1 MGLECHFFHRIE
13 VKVCG
18 SSLTGTDGPVKW
30 LTRNCQNARR
40 FWGDLNAADG
50 PPPDVVTATCGR
62 PIRRRQKMTICC
74 HPPLRRVKAIDKN
87 NGTWWPAQVCRP
99 LKIICSPSSLTDFYD
114 FFYQNHYKTSHRLER
129 IETNNQMWKAGC
141 SPFARPPAVNKQ
153 SRKTIKINCLAF

>member
-30 LTRNCQNARR
+30 LTQNCENARR

-62 PIRRRQKMTICC
+62 PIRRRQKNDNLLSPTSRQGQGNRQEQRDLMTGTGVS
-74 HPPLRRVKAIDKN
+74 PP
-87 NGTWWPAQVCRP
+87 
-99 LKIICSPSSLTDFYD
+99 
-114 FFYQNHYKTSHRLER
+114 QNHLLAIIPHRLLR
-129 IETNNQMWKAGC
+129 LFLSKSLQDVPSTWKNW
-141 SPFARPPAVNKQ
+141 NKQ
-153 SRKTIKINCLAF
+153 SNVKGGLFTLRTATSCKQTIEENNKN